1 MLFGFAG
8 ISFAAQNSLPGDFM
22 YPLKIR
28 LNEKILAFMPF
39 LDEPKPSYYLYL
51 AHLRL
56 EEAEQLAVQG
66 KLNKKLSKKIVSLLN
81 EHITDAKNSSKA
93 TENKS
98 KANLLVETSSSLE
111 ASLSAHGKILSK
123 LADNRGKTSEG
134 VKNMVREIQN
144 KTEETKQ
151 MRQDSEKKLSVGFA
165 SNMKADS
172 EKKAAEAEN
181 NLIGAINFIDSKK
194 GYLSEDFYILAK
206 TNIHNAN
213 SLIIQGQTKLQLGEY
228 KEAFILFQ
236 EAIRTIEEI
245 KINVDAAIHLK
256 VNVLPILNQ

>member
-1 MLFGFAG
+1 
-8 ISFAAQNSLPGDFM
+8 
-22 YPLKIR
+22 
-28 LNEKILAFMPF
+28 
-39 LDEPKPSYYLYL
+39 
-51 AHLRL
+51 
-56 EEAEQLAVQG
+56 
-66 KLNKKLSKKIVSLLN
+66 
-81 EHITDAKNSSKA
+81 
-93 TENKS
+93 
-98 KANLLVETSSSLE
+98 
-111 ASLSAHGKILSK
+111 
-123 LADNRGKTSEG
+123 
-134 VKNMVREIQN
+134 MVREIQN

-165 SNMKADS
+165 SK
-172 EKKAAEAEN
+172 KKAAEAEN